1 MKLLIAIMTCHRLDY
16 YMDDC
21 TVDYLDQ
28 RGWRCHDQQARVNT
42 IRETW
47 IKDIPADVDYKFF
60 YGNRL
65 RPDKE
70 RRVQRK
76 VELREPSSDEI
87 FLDCGDQYTANPDKM
102 KAICA
107 WALAHGYDYI
117 LRCDDDTFIYPDRL
131 LATNWAQFDYVGAGF
146 RTDMFHPGG
155 CMFLS
160 RRAMEFIAQGS
171 PTGYADD
178 LWIGQLLRD
187 KGIKLANEP
196 TMHNKWGDDYVVVP
210 ANLPV
215 DTLSS
220 FHSCKPEVMRE
231 LYAIQH
237 NNPDDRPCILPQDVC
252 IH

>member
-47 IKDIPADVDYKFF
+47 VKEIPADVDYKFF
-60 YGNRL
+60 SGNRL
-65 RPDKE
+65 RQDRE

-87 FLDCGDQYTANPDKM
+87 FLDCGDNYTSNPDKM

-131 LATNWAQFDYVGAGF
+131 LATNWAQFDYVGAG
-146 RTDMFHPGG
+146 TDPHTFHPGG

-160 RRAMEFIAQGS
+160 RRAMGFIVQGS

-196 TMHNKWGDDYVVVP
+196 TMHNKWGDGYVVVP

-237 NNPDDRPCILPQDVC
+237 NNPDTRS
-252 IH
+252 

>member
-65 RPDKE
+65 RQDKE

-237 NNPDDRPCILPQDVC
+237 NNPDTRS
-252 IH
+252 

>member
-1 MKLLIAIMTCHRLDY
+1 MSVFIGILSCHRLDY
-16 YMDDC
+16 FVDDC

-28 RGWRCHDQQARVNT
+28 KGWRCKDQQARVNT

-47 IKDIPADVDYKFF
+47 IKDLPPEVDYRIF

-65 RPDKE
+65 RQDKE
-70 RRVQRK
+70 RRVQPK
-76 VELREPSSDEI
+76 IILRDPSPDEI
-87 FLDCGDQYTANPDKM
+87 YLDCADQYTANPQKM
-102 KAICA
+102 QAMCK
-107 WALAHGYDYI
+107 WVLANTSASHL
-117 LRCDDDTFIYPDRL
+117 LRCDDDTFIYPERL
-131 LATNWAQFDYVGAGF
+131 LATNWAQFDYVGAG
-146 RTDMFHPGG
+146 TDPHTFHPGG

-160 RRAMEFIAQGS
+160 RRAMGFIVQGS

-196 TMHNKWGDDYVVVP
+196 TMHNKWGDGYVVVP

-237 NNPDDRPCILPQDVC
+237 NNPDTRS
-252 IH
+252 